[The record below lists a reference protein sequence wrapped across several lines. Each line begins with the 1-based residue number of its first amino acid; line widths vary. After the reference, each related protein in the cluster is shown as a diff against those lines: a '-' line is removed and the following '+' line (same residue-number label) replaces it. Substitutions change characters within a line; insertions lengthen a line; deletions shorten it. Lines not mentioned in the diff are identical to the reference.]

1 MARYLRQDNST
12 VLDSGLCFRRRI
24 HVYLASL
31 SVVVLSVTLAGCVTI
46 GKQFP
51 KATNGYV
58 PKVTYN
64 VAFDKAWGIVVR
76 VLGENSISIASESKQ
91 TGQITTGYMEGTT
104 SIGLFN
110 AMSRYKY
117 RIFILKIARTRTRI
131 NISPVL
137 QSGGG
142 DAGAFHDVTS
152 SNQEIVKQ
160 LKNSLYE
167 KIENAFKK

>member
-1 MARYLRQDNST
+1 MARYFRQK
-12 VLDSGLCFRRRI
+12 VL
-24 HVYLASL
+24 VSL
-31 SVVVLSVTLAGCVTI
+31 SVVVISVALASCVTI
-46 GKQFP
+46 GKHFP

-64 VAFDKAWGIVVR
+64 VAFNKAWRIVIR
-76 VLGENSISIASESKQ
+76 TLDENSMSITSESKR

-104 SIGLFN
+104 TIGLFN
-110 AMSRYKY
+110 ATSRYKY
-117 RIFILKIARTRTRI
+117 RIFILRIARTRTRI

-142 DAGAFHDVTS
+142 DAGIFHNVTS
-152 SNQEIVKQ
+152 QNQGIVKQ
-160 LKNSLYE
+160 LKSSLYE